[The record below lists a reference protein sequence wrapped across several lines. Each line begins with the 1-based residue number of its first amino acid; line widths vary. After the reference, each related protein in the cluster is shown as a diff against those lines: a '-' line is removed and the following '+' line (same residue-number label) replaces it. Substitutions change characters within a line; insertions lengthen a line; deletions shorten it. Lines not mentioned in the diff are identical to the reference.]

1 MENREV
7 TGRIKKLS
15 AGSGI
20 DIEQKLATK
29 KQADIEKTK
38 LELREQVE
46 RKQWETELLVADIEF
61 ASDKR
66 LRLRPI
72 DEHHTNDIVQSMK
85 NSLIK
90 VEAEPIL
97 IWFNEGSYF
106 CIDGR
111 HRLAAYLEL
120 GYDKIKCRILES
132 NLGDA
137 IVAAHLKNNRPI
149 KSYTRK
155 EKSQRAWE
163 MVLEDYNE
171 HNNTFE
177 SNKQNYT
184 FNEKQIGMVCEV
196 VARTVQEMRKLV
208 RKLIS
213 QEQMVPEKYWEAKMN
228 ERGLEAKG
236 GMSMDEINEHYADLC
251 GAILRTIE
259 QSNNPMSGHKEEV
272 LFRAL
277 IAGGNK
283 SKVEGLFKNY
293 FAVDNVKLKVDEK
306 IKIKVNKVGD
316 DEDDDGSDMLSLFD

>member
-7 TGRIKKLS
+7 TVRIKKLR
-15 AGSGI
+15 AGI

-29 KQADIEKTK
+29 KRADIEKTK

-61 ASDKR
+61 ASNKR
-66 LRLRPI
+66 LRLRAI
-72 DEHHTNDIVQSMK
+72 EGHHVNDIVNSVK
-85 NSLIK
+85 NSLVK
-90 VEAEPIL
+90 AEVEPIL
-97 IWFNEGSYF
+97 VWLKDGDYF
-106 CIDGR
+106 CVDGR

-120 GYDKIKCRILES
+120 EIEKIKCRIFEGS
-132 NLGDA
+132 LGDA
-137 IVAAHLKNNRPI
+137 IVAAHLKNNRPT

-171 HNNTFE
+171 HDNTFE

-184 FNEKQIGMVCEV
+184 FSEKQIGMVCEV
-196 VARTVQEMRKLV
+196 VMRTVQEMRKLV
-208 RKLIS
+208 RKLIG
-213 QEQMVPEKYWEAKMN
+213 QGQMVPEKYWEARVN
-228 ERGLEAKG
+228 ERGLETKG
-236 GMSMDEINEHYADLC
+236 GMTMDEMNEHYADLC

-259 QSNNPMSGHKEEV
+259 QSNNPMAGHMEEA

-277 IAGGNK
+277 IASGNK
-283 SKVEGLFKNY
+283 SKVEGLFRNY

-306 IKIKVNKVGD
+306 IKIKVNKVGE